1 MAGMFESVFK
11 ARWGKDDQK
20 MQSIRE
26 AFPDVNEEAICRAL
40 LNYQG
45 NFPPYPKDIETMVYQ
60 YDIEGMFQKGIRR
73 LNGITKEEQLAKI
86 RRGIMEDMENER
98 IRTRRTGSHIRS

>member
-1 MAGMFESVFK
+1 MDRLIMAVLSK
-11 ARWGKDDQK
+11 RWGE
-20 MQSIRE
+20 IGVERGNTIEE
-26 AFPDVNEEAICRAL
+26 AFPDVNSEAVARAL

-73 LNGITKEEQLAKI
+73 LNNITKEEQL
-86 RRGIMEDMENER
+86 ER
-98 IRTRRTGSHIRS
+98 IRNGIMKDIA

>member
-1 MAGMFESVFK
+1 MDRLIKLVLSR
-11 ARWGKDDQK
+11 RWGE
-20 MQSIRE
+20 IGVERGNTIEE
-26 AFPDVNEEAICRAL
+26 AFPDVNSEAVARAL

-73 LNGITKEEQLAKI
+73 LNNITKEEQLS
-86 RRGIMEDMENER
+86 R
-98 IRTRRTGSHIRS
+98 IREAIMKEIA

>member
-1 MAGMFESVFK
+1 MDRLIMAVLSK
-11 ARWGKDDQK
+11 RWGE
-20 MQSIRE
+20 IGVERGNTIEE
-26 AFPDVNEEAICRAL
+26 AFPDVNSEAVARAL

-73 LNGITKEEQLAKI
+73 LNNITKEEQL
-86 RRGIMEDMENER
+86 ER
-98 IRTRRTGSHIRS
+98 IRNGIMRDIA